1 MRPYLIA
8 LALCL
13 ALLPAS
19 ALAASWSFS
28 TPYGSSSGSL
38 DPNAVTVSST
48 GSLSID
54 ATLVDWNFSLDKP
67 STTVSGGATV
77 NGQAYSGSFDW
88 SDLFSWLFG

>member
-1 MRPYLIA
+1 MRLCAVI
-8 LALCL
+8 LAVF
-13 ALLPAS
+13 LLPTP

-48 GSLSID
+48 GNLSLSST
-54 ATLVDWNFSLDKP
+54 ALDWSFSLDKP
-67 STTVSGGATV
+67 TTTASGSATV

-88 SDLFSWLFG
+88 SDLFAWLFG